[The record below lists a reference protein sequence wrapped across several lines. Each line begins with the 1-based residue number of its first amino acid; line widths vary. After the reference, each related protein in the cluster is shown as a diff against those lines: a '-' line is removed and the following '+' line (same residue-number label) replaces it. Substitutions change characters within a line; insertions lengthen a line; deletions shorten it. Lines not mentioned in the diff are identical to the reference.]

1 MHWIIDGM
9 IYLGSALM
17 VYNIHGFIRFAR
29 RIRNRAGWRE
39 RNQLL
44 YVPIIL
50 LLLFLMG
57 YLAVGF
63 FGKPD
68 LIIAGILLG
77 GSIFVF
83 IMYHLLERITQAI
96 QEGEHVQAEL
106 LAAEESHKTKSAFL
120 ASMSHE
126 MRTPMNVII
135 GLDALSLKDPTLSP
149 QTRNHLEKIGASA
162 RHLLALINN
171 ILVMNNADGDQPAEN
186 AEAFPIREIIG
197 QVDAIV
203 GVSCEEKGIEYQ
215 SCVSADLKNEY
226 IGDEIQLKNILFCLL
241 DNAVKYT
248 NAPGKVTLCVS
259 RTAPG
264 APGMAPEAL
273 KGAPEISGTA
283 PKGAPE
289 APGTDIL
296 IFTVSDTGIGM
307 DEDFLPKVFDVFAR
321 EDESSTDSRGGSGLG
336 LAVTKKVVEQLGGTI
351 SAVSQKGS
359 GSVFTVAI
367 PYTAAVQEVP
377 EKPADADIP
386 SLEGRRILVAEDI
399 PENAEIIED
408 LLDLEGA
415 AAEHACN
422 GKEALTLFLQSPP
435 GYYDAILMDLRMP
448 EMDGLTA
455 AKQIRGCGR
464 ADARTIPIIA
474 LTANQYDSDVRQSK
488 EAGMNEHL
496 AKPIDTDLLYSALR
510 NLIL

>member
-29 RIRNRAGWRE
+29 RVRKRAGWRE

-57 YLAVGF
+57 YLAVGI

-68 LIIAGILLG
+68 LIMAGILLG

-83 IMYHLLERITQAI
+83 IMYRLLERITQAI
-96 QEGEHVQAEL
+96 QEGEHRQAEL
-106 LAAEESHKTKSAFL
+106 LAAEESHKTKNAFL

-248 NAPGKVTLCVS
+248 NAPGKVMLSVS
-259 RTAPG
+259 GR
-264 APGMAPEAL
+264 APEA
-273 KGAPEISGTA
+273 AGTA
-283 PKGAPE
+283 PEAFKESPE
-289 APGTDIL
+289 APGTEIL
-296 IFTVSDTGIGM
+296 TFTVSDTGIGM
-307 DEDFLPKVFDVFAR
+307 DEDFLPRVFDVFAR

-336 LAVTKKVVEQLGGTI
+336 LAVTKKTVEQLGGTI
-351 SAVSQKGS
+351 SVSSQKGV
-359 GSVFTVAI
+359 GSVFTI
-367 PYTAAVQEVP
+367 ELPYTAAKQEMSEV
-377 EKPADADIP
+377 PADADIP

-415 AAEHACN
+415 AAEHAGN
-422 GKEALTLFLQSPP
+422 GKEALEMFLQSPP

-455 AKQIRGCGR
+455 TRQIRSCGR
-464 ADARTIPIIA
+464 EDARTIPIIA